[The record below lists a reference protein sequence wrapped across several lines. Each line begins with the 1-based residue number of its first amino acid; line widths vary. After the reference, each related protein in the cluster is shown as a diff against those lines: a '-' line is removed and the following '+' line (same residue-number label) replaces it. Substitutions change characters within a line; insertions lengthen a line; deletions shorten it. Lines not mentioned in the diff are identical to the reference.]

1 MKINPRNPIGT
12 AVCSLAVTLMAGS
25 SLALA
30 QDQPSE
36 PPASTQQT
44 APVPGGWRKAG
55 SPAPN
60 QPADAIP
67 RTTLDPNYGRSQAP
81 DPNRPYSNQP
91 AGPAYNPGPIPPK
104 LTIKPG
110 TFVTVRL
117 NQALS
122 SDQNQPGDGFAA
134 TLAQPVVVNG
144 VVVAERGQ
152 TVGGRVVEA
161 EKAGRMKGVS
171 RLGIQ
176 LTELTL
182 ADGQPI
188 PIQSELVARNGR
200 TSEGRDVGAVAA
212 TTATGAAIGA
222 AADWGTGAVVGAG
235 VGAVGGIIGVL
246 LTRGHPTVLYPE
258 SVLTFRISA
267 PAMVSTDTA
276 PQAFR
281 YVSPDDYGQP
291 YDMQASMGPP
301 PSPAPSYYYGPAYPY
316 PYYWGPGLG
325 LYWGPGFWGGGLWGG
340 GFWGRG
346 FYGRG
351 FYGRGFHGRGFRGFR
366 R

>member
-1 MKINPRNPIGT
+1 MNPLRT
-12 AVCSLAVTLMAGS
+12 AVCSIAVTVLAGT
-25 SLALA
+25 SLVFA
-30 QDQPSE
+30 QESPAA
-36 PPASTQQT
+36 PPAGAPQQT
-44 APVPGGWRKAG
+44 TQSPGGWRRV
-55 SPAPN
+55 STEPPAQSAQSN
-60 QPADAIP
+60 P
-67 RTTLDPNYGRSQAP
+67 RTTLDPAYAQTQSAY
-81 DPNRPYSNQP
+81 PNPQ
-91 AGPAYNPGPIPPK
+91 NPGPVPAK

-110 TFVTVRL
+110 TMVTVRL

-134 TLAQPVVVNG
+134 TLAQPVVVDG
-144 VVVAERGQ
+144 IVVAERGQ

-161 EKAGRMKGVS
+161 QKAGRMKGVS

-176 LTELTL
+176 LTELTV
-182 ADGQPI
+182 ADGQPV

-222 AADWGTGAVVGAG
+222 MADWGTGAVVGAG
-235 VGAVGGIIGVL
+235 VGAVGGLIGVL

-258 SVLTFRISA
+258 SVLTFRIDA
-267 PAMVSTDTA
+267 PVTVSTQAA

-281 YVSPDDYGQP
+281 YVSPEDYQQS
-291 YDMQASMGPP
+291 YELQARTGPP
-301 PSPAPSYYYGPAYPY
+301 PAPAPAYYGPAYLYPY
-316 PYYWGPGLG
+316 PYFWGLG
-325 LYWGPGFWGGGLWGG
+325 WGWGWGGPGFWGGGFWGG
-340 GFWGRG
+340 YWGRG

-351 FYGRGFHGRGFRGFR
+351 FYGRGFYGRGFRGFR